1 MDWLVIH
8 VEQIKVFTAAPES
21 VPRARSTHSER
32 RNGSALMVL
41 SVTRGWREH
50 STGKA
55 NGREAGDGHAAS
67 DRGLAWAAG
76 LEYDLPTNSGAE
88 LQVSRM
94 RRSCAG
100 IQRVKQL
107 CRQQRVWRVGRW
119 RARAQRYGV
128 ERDEAGEETTD
139 PAGPGGFQTWDMDQ
153 DFKQGVFC
161 LPRGDGMGWVGGGRG
176 QLLLF
181 RLQDG
186 P

>member
-1 MDWLVIH
+1 
-8 VEQIKVFTAAPES
+8 
-21 VPRARSTHSER
+21 
-32 RNGSALMVL
+32 MVL

-55 NGREAGDGHAAS
+55 NGREAGDGRAAS

-76 LEYDLPTNSGAE
+76 VEYDLPTNSGAE

-107 CRQQRVWRVGRW
+107 CRQQREWRGGRW
-119 RARAQRYGV
+119 RARAQRYRV

-139 PAGPGGFQTWDMDQ
+139 PAGPGGFQTWDIDQ
-153 DFKQGVFC
+153 DFKQGVFS
-161 LPRGDGMGWVGGGRG
+161 LPRGDGRGWVGGGDEGSYCCSGCRTG
-176 QLLLF
+176 PRATLVPLLHG
-181 RLQDG
+181 DSEAASGEPVG
-186 P
+186 PQGFLR